1 MDIFPSVD
9 EQKTPSCSIP
19 LKGACQHADLLT
31 SLTNRDYELSHWR
44 QELRSDIKDIKM
56 AVQGIETLKVE
67 HGHHK
72 EALNRAFSRIEGL
85 ETHRTEVQQF
95 IARVDGMR
103 AMAWALWTLL
113 ASGVGVALVKLFSLS

>member
-1 MDIFPSVD
+1 MGIFPAVG
-9 EQKTPSCSIP
+9 EKTPHCSIP

-31 SLTNRDYELSHWR
+31 SLANRDHELSPWR
-44 QELRSDIKDIKM
+44 QELRADIKDIKL

-72 EALNRAFSRIEGL
+72 EALNRAFTRIEGL
-85 ETHRTEVQQF
+85 ETYRIEVQQF